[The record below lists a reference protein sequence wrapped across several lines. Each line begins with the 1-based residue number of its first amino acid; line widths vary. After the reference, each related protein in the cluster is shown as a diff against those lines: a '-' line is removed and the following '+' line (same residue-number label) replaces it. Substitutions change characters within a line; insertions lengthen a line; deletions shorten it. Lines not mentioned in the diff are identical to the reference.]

1 MAQKKRH
8 IRPLSIEEKKFL
20 ERKIRFGKDA
30 KEIRKAQ
37 AILLSSQG
45 FDLET
50 LTEVVKASKSTIRN
64 WFNAFEV
71 EGIPSLARKKGSG
84 APHKLPTAFCES
96 LESLLEKAPRV
107 TADFESDRGRWTLSE
122 LKRYVNEHY
131 QVKVTEVA
139 IFYELRRQNLKLK
152 RPQVTVSSP
161 DPDFDVKKNE
171 SMKR

>member
-1 MAQKKRH
+1 M
-8 IRPLSIEEKKFL
+8 
-20 ERKIRFGKDA
+20 
-30 KEIRKAQ
+30 
-37 AILLSSQG
+37 LSSQG

-131 QVKVTEVA
+131 QVK
-139 IFYELRRQNLKLK
+139 
-152 RPQVTVSSP
+152 
-161 DPDFDVKKNE
+161 
-171 SMKR
+171 